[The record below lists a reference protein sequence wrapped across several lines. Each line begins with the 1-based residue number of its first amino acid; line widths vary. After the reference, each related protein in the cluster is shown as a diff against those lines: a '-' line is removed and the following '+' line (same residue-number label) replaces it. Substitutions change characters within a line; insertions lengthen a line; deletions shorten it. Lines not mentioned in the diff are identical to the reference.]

1 MTFSYLK
8 VTKRHKH
15 CNLLVTIV
23 IHDSSDWKPILVV
36 HVLFLTENR
45 KSGCPGDGSELQ
57 HNAHSAQRQSSVTL
71 QSTGGDDRPL
81 RKHAKGTKRH
91 RSPSLGPGRKHFR
104 GTLDTLSLRFWMLTI
119 NNQLLFP
126 PHNYYCADK

>member
-1 MTFSYLK
+1 MTFSYLN
-8 VTKRHKH
+8 VTKHHKH
-15 CNLLVTIV
+15 CNLLVIV
-23 IHDSSDWKPILVV
+23 AIHNSSDWKPILVV
-36 HVLFLTENR
+36 PVLFHTENR

-57 HNAHSAQRQSSVTL
+57 HNAHSAQRQSSATL

-104 GTLDTLSLRFWMLTI
+104 GAIDFGCY
-119 NNQLLFP
+119 
-126 PHNYYCADK
+126 H